1 MVTAAFN
8 AFRAFE
14 SGGLGV
20 VRRFASVGTGA
31 GTDLVAALDTFPQLC
46 GVAMTDLHQEV
57 VDTAKANLLNATE
70 KADRRVRE
78 VAMAAVARPGDVL
91 VPLKGQEPFDLIYE

>member
-1 MVTAAFN
+1 
-8 AFRAFE
+8 
-14 SGGLGV
+14 
-20 VRRFASVGTGA
+20 
-31 GTDLVAALDTFPQLC
+31 
-46 GVAMTDLHQEV
+46 MTDLHQEV
-57 VDTAKANLLNATE
+57 VDIAKANLLNATE